1 MSVPDKNTSVF
12 TIRSYM
18 TDCRY
23 CLRDSS
29 FMELAQVMAME
40 GSRSLGFGYDRL
52 DPEHKA
58 WILYRMQFK
67 FIRPVMWND
76 VVTMKTWHKGQ
87 DGVVFLRDY
96 ELFGEDGELSV
107 AGTSSWV
114 IMDTEA
120 RSFVRNADLPDFIS
134 VHPQCPDAAY
144 GFPPQK
150 VVHPRGAEPE
160 TVRTHEVCYSDV
172 DFIGHTNNV
181 KYVEWAMDSIDQR
194 FASEHQVKEVTVNF
208 TSETRLGDEV
218 DIYRYEEC
226 SGSSR
231 VFYVEGFSGGRQSF
245 AVRLEF

>member
-1 MSVPDKNTSVF
+1 MPVPEKNTSVF
-12 TIRSYM
+12 TIQSYM

-23 CLRDSS
+23 CLRASS

-67 FIRPVMWND
+67 FIRPVLWKD

-87 DGVVFLRDY
+87 DGLVFLRDY
-96 ELFGEDGELSV
+96 ELLGEDGELSV

-114 IMDTEA
+114 VMDTQA
-120 RSFVRNADLPDFIS
+120 RSFVRPADLPDFIS
-134 VHPQCPDAAY
+134 LLPQCGDAAY

-150 VVHPRGAEPE
+150 VVLPRGVTPE
-160 TVRTHEVCYSDV
+160 KVGTHTVCYSDV
-172 DFIGHTNNV
+172 DFVGHTNNV
-181 KYVEWAMDSIDQR
+181 KYVEWAMDSIDQQ
-194 FASEHQVKEVTVNF
+194 FVSEHQVSEVTVNF

-218 DIYRYEEC
+218 DIYKYEER
-226 SGSSR
+226 SEKMR
-231 VFYVEGFSGGRQSF
+231 VFYVEGFTGGRQSF
-245 AVRLEF
+245 SVKLVF